1 MDMYNTATLAE
12 VLRHQRTIKPFW
24 LQFFP
29 TQLNFDTEE
38 IFFDKVYED
47 TRYLAPFVV
56 PNVQGRVMNVG
67 GYESR
72 SFRPAYVKPKHV
84 VDPSMTIERQ
94 AGETPYIGTLSPAQ
108 RRDAIVAQLL
118 ARQKQLLQNRNEWL
132 AAKAL
137 IDGTVTIAGEDYP
150 STAVDFR
157 RSATLSYTLAGA
169 ARWSQS
175 GADPLGDLKT
185 ARQNVYNR
193 SGSKVTKHIFGADA
207 WEYMNARVDLKE
219 LMNRNYGGSETNVN
233 RVGLDDGYEGQEY
246 MGTIAGLNGAG
257 RIEVWVDTSKYK
269 DENGNEQFFLEQNTV
284 VGVGDVQ
291 GKRCFGAIRDF
302 KAELKAM
309 ETFPKMW
316 QQEDPSVEYIMTQ
329 SAPLMVPRNPD
340 ASFKILVHS

>member
-56 PNVQGRVMNVG
+56 PNVQGRVMNIG
-67 GYESR
+67 GYASR

-84 VDPSMTIERQ
+84 VDPSMTIERL
-94 AGETPYIGTLSPAQ
+94 AGETPYLGNLSPAQ

-118 ARQKQLLQNRNEWL
+118 ARQKQLCQNRNEWL

-137 IDGTVTIAGEDYP
+137 IDGTVTIVGEDYP
-150 STAVDFR
+150 STLVDFR
-157 RSATLSYTLAGA
+157 RDSSLSYTLSGT

-175 GADPLGDLKT
+175 DGDPLADLKA

-193 SGSKVTKHIFGADA
+193 SGSKITRHVFGAAA
-207 WEYMNARVDLKE
+207 WDYFNARVDVKE
-219 LMNRNYGGSETNVN
+219 LMNRNYGGYETNVT
-233 RVGLDDGYEGQEY
+233 RMDDGYEGQEY

-269 DENGNEQFFLEQNTV
+269 DENGTEQFFLEQNTV

-291 GKRCFGAIRDF
+291 GKRCFGAIKDF
-302 KAELKAM
+302 DAELKAM
-309 ETFPKMW
+309 EMFSKMW
-316 QQEDPSVEYIMTQ
+316 REKDPSVEYLMTQ

-340 ASFKILVHS
+340 ASFSILVHS